1 MKCVVIRLSNE
12 YFGINI
18 HQIRSIERLQNITKI
33 PKTISCVKGVKGIT
47 NLRGNVIPVVDLRE
61 RLSMESTSYTDQTRL
76 VVVTIN
82 DTDVGLIV
90 DAANEVLDIQE
101 EQIQPTPTVNGN
113 SIEFLA
119 GIANLE
125 NRILIL
131 LDIEKLL
138 SSDVVIQ
145 LEQLKE
151 MKESLVTS

>member
-1 MKCVVIRLSNE
+1 M
-12 YFGINI
+12 
-18 HQIRSIERLQNITKI
+18 
-33 PKTISCVKGVKGIT
+33 
-47 NLRGNVIPVVDLRE
+47 IPVVDLRE

-145 LEQLKE
+145 LYKCTLKRKS
-151 MKESLVTS
+151 MSRK

>member
-1 MKCVVIRLSNE
+1 MNTLESIFIRFVLLE
-12 YFGINI
+12 YYKI
-18 HQIRSIERLQNITKI
+18 LQKYQ
-33 PKTISCVKGVKGIT
+33 KTISCVKGIT

-145 LEQLKE
+145 LYKCTLKRKS
-151 MKESLVTS
+151 MSRK

>member
-1 MKCVVIRLSNE
+1 MVTKFFCHGSLYNE

-18 HQIRSIERLQNITKI
+18 HQIRSIEILQNITKI
-33 PKTISCVKGVKGIT
+33 PKTISCVKGIT

-145 LEQLKE
+145 LYKCTLKRKS
-151 MKESLVTS
+151 MSRK

>member
-1 MKCVVIRLSNE
+1 MLDQVYLAPRVKMKCVVIRLSNE

-33 PKTISCVKGVKGIT
+33 PKTISRVKGIT

-131 LDIEKLL
+131 LDCR
-138 SSDVVIQ
+138 
-145 LEQLKE
+145 
-151 MKESLVTS
+151 